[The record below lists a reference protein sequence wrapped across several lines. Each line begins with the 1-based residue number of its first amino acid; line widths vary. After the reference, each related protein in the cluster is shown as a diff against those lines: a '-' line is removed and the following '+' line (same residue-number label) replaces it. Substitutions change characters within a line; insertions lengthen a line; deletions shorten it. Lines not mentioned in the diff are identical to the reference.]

1 LIKQNPTNAQKD
13 IDDAQNTGD
22 WWNTVREEPLYDL
35 TDGKQE
41 YIKNFYKDKYPD
53 STLISPEGSIV
64 IK

>member
-1 LIKQNPTNAQKD
+1 MFSRVDKWSDLIKQNPTNAQKD

-41 YIKNFYKDKYPD
+41 
-53 STLISPEGSIV
+53 
-64 IK
+64 